1 MTDILSPRRGPT
13 FKIADIK
20 RAAKA
25 MAHAGLVVTGVK
37 VDGNGG
43 FIILVNDK
51 PGEQSAA
58 EVNAL
63 DEWMARHAG

>member
-1 MTDILSPRRGPT
+1 MSRAPST
-13 FKIADIK
+13 FRLTDIK

-25 MAHAGLVVTGVK
+25 MADAGFGVTGVK

-51 PGEQSAA
+51 PAEQSAIA
-58 EVNAL
+58 VSVL
-63 DEWMARHAG
+63 DEWMAKHAR

>member
-1 MTDILSPRRGPT
+1 MSRAPSKFRLT
-13 FKIADIK
+13 DIK

-25 MAHAGLVVTGVK
+25 MTDIGFGVTGVK

-51 PGEQSAA
+51 PAEHSAI
-58 EVNAL
+58 ELSAL
-63 DEWMARHAG
+63 DEWMAKHAR